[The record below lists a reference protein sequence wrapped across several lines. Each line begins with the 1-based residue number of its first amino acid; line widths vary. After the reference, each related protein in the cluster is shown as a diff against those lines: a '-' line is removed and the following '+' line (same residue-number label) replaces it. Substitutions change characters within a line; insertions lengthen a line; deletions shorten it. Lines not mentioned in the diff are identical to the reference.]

1 MTWVGMERAEREKTE
16 REKILARLRERS
28 GKMEHLS
35 EENVDK
41 VVAYLNEL
49 VSIDRE
55 AVERLVE
62 TRVQCNVAMA
72 GHPTVQVMEDEEG
85 NPVVGVLGVI
95 NGLVGTQ
102 PDGANKPGWGYIAA
116 SFDDKSGRLLKFIR
130 IDKK

>member
-1 MTWVGMERAEREKTE
+1 
-16 REKILARLRERS
+16 
-28 GKMEHLS
+28 MEHLS